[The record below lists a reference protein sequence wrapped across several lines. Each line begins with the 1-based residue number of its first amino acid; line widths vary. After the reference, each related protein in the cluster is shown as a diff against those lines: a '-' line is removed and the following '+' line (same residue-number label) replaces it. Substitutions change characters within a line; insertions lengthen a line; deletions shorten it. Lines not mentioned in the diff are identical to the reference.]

1 METFIFSI
9 IGLAIEMVILGLI
22 WVYILYPSYRRHM
35 RDLGHPEFQDKEPD
49 DKDNEVVIENKSSSS
64 DYREELEFIQ
74 KRLKEI
80 EEKKKRDSND

>member
-49 DKDNEVVIENKSSSS
+49 DKEPDDMKKQSDEKKPPS
-64 DYREELEFIQ
+64 DYRNV
-74 KRLKEI
+74 
-80 EEKKKRDSND
+80 D